1 MNKARLLVVDDDL
14 DLLHLID
21 MRLSAAGYEVIQATS
36 GESALE
42 RFRAHRPRLVITDL
56 RMGAMDGLTLFTH
69 LQAEAPTVP
78 VIILTA
84 HGSIADAVAAGQKG
98 VFSFL
103 TKPFDGQELLRRVK
117 DALCLSPALDPAHA
131 SAHWRRTLLTANVRM
146 EDLLRQALHISEED
160 RCALVVGPNG
170 SGKATLVQAMHQAG
184 KRASAPLVAL
194 SATDLPAPEL
204 EAALLPEGEQ
214 SVFRQANG
222 GVLHIRDIGALS
234 ALAQSRL
241 FAVLLAQAQAADP
254 LNSMGNRTGY
264 SQRGQPGQPAIDV
277 QIVASSSQALD
288 TAVAEGAFRS
298 DLFYVLSAA
307 TLTIPPLAERPEDI
321 PMLTAHF
328 LAAISPE
335 KRMTLAPDAHFALLK
350 ARWPG
355 NIRQLRNVLE
365 QAVSLSLTPSIPE
378 AIITRIIREHDESN
392 LPAIDDARREFE
404 RDYLVRLLQTTV
416 GNVAHAARVARRN
429 RTEFYKLLA
438 RHGLNPANF
447 KQKPR

>member
-1 MNKARLLVVDDDL
+1 MSKARLLVVDDDL

-42 RFRAHRPRLVITDL
+42 LFRAHRPRLVITDL
-56 RMGAMDGLTLFTH
+56 RMGAMDGLTLFGH

-84 HGSIADAVAAGQKG
+84 HGSIADAVTAGQQG

-103 TKPFDGQELLRRVK
+103 TKPFDGQELLRRVR
-117 DALCLSPALDPAHA
+117 DALRLSPALDPAHA
-131 SAHWRRTLLTANVRM
+131 SARWRRTLLTANVRM

-160 RCALVVGPNG
+160 RCALIVGPNG
-170 SGKATLVQAMHQAG
+170 SGKATLIQAMHQAG
-184 KRASAPLVAL
+184 RRTSAPLVTL
-194 SATDLPAPEL
+194 SATDLPASEL
-204 EAALLPEGEQ
+204 ESALLPAGEQ
-214 SVFRQANG
+214 SVFQQANG

-234 ALAQSRL
+234 SLAQSRL
-241 FAVLLAQAQAADP
+241 FSVLLAQTRAADP
-254 LNSMGNRTGY
+254 LNRLESRSDNC
-264 SQRGQPGQPAIDV
+264 PPAIDV
-277 QIVASSSQALD
+277 QILASSSQPLD

-307 TLTIPPLAERPEDI
+307 TLAIPPLAERPEDI
-321 PMLTAHF
+321 PMLAAHF
-328 LAAISPE
+328 LGAISPE
-335 KRMTLAPDAHFALLK
+335 KRVTLAPDAHFALLK

-355 NIRQLRNVLE
+355 NVRQLRNVLE
-365 QAVSLSLTPSIPE
+365 QAVALSLTPTIPE
-378 AIITRIIREHDESN
+378 AIITRIIREHDESS
-392 LPAIDDARREFE
+392 LPAIDEARREFE
-404 RDYLVRLLQTTV
+404 RDYLIRLLQTTV

-438 RHGLNPANF
+438 RHGLNPASF